1 MIYGCMYGPQP
12 LYSPPTIRK
21 ATMKKGKAVKEAA
34 RWLMAKNR
42 LILVSVVA
50 VTLAVSLTL
59 TLREPVAVPAP
70 EAAPIVYTAPVRPD
84 PLTAHDEG
92 LYAAIYDA
100 QAEGDFALA
109 DDMIARLDS
118 QLLLGHVLA
127 QRYLHEDY
135 KTDANE
141 LKYWLHAFA
150 DHPQRTRI
158 TTLSARKGM
167 KIATVRSEKSLSG
180 AGYIDHLGEKS
191 MPAGWYHGLSLWR
204 NKAYDRAAMQFEKVA
219 STANL
224 NEWHK
229 AAAYFWAH
237 RAYARAENDRAEDM
251 LDLAAEYPTSFYG
264 MLANAKLNHSGNWMA
279 AAPYVPS
286 SLRRE
291 PAVLR
296 AQALASIGRETEAEE
311 ELRAIF
317 STLPRHERK
326 AMVTLASEFNLPNL
340 QVRLSKMKELTDEEA
355 LFASYPMP
363 EAIAEV
369 QTTVDSAMIFAISRQ
384 ESSFRPNVASHAG
397 AVGMMQV
404 LPSTANHIARH
415 LGTELATSDISR
427 AGLKNADINV
437 RLGAAYIQMLMREPH
452 VKGSWIHAIASYN
465 AGPGAVASWARLT
478 RDVDDPLLYI
488 ESIPYSET
496 RNYVVQVLAHYWV
509 YQHLMGEQS
518 ITLQSLAAGA
528 WPHYS
533 RES

>member
-1 MIYGCMYGPQP
+1 MFWGCVDALQQ

-21 ATMKKGKAVKEAA
+21 VTMKKGRAVKEAA
-34 RWLMAKNR
+34 RWLMAKHR
-42 LILVSVVA
+42 SILVGIVA

-59 TLREPVAVPAP
+59 TLREPVATPEPEVAP
-70 EAAPIVYTAPVRPD
+70 VVYTAPIHPD
-84 PLTAHDEG
+84 PLTSHDEG
-92 LYAAIYDA
+92 LYTAIYDA
-100 QAEGDFALA
+100 QSEGDFTLA
-109 DDMIARLDS
+109 DEMITRLDS
-118 QLLLGHVLA
+118 QLLLGHILA
-127 QRYLHEDY
+127 QRYLHEGY

-150 DHPQRTRI
+150 DHPQRGRI
-158 TTLSARKGM
+158 ATLAARKGVKLKM
-167 KIATVRSEKSLSG
+167 IQTEKLLSG
-180 AGYIDHLGEKS
+180 AGYIDHLGTKS
-191 MPAGWYHGLSLWR
+191 MPSGWYHGLSLWR
-204 NKAYDRAAMQFEKVA
+204 NKAYNKAAVQFEKVA
-219 STANL
+219 NTSNL

-237 RAYARAENDRAEDM
+237 RAYARAENERAEDM
-251 LDLAAEYPTSFYG
+251 LDLAAEYPMSFYG

-286 SLRRE
+286 SLRRK

-296 AQALASIGRETEAEE
+296 AQALASIGREVEAEE

-317 STLPRHERK
+317 SNLPRHERK

-340 QVRLSKMKELTDEEA
+340 QVRLSRMKELTDEEA

-363 EAIAEV
+363 KAIAEV

-384 ESSFRPNVASHAG
+384 ESGFRPNVASHAG

-437 RLGAAYIQMLMREPH
+437 RLGAAYIQMLMRKPH
-452 VKGSWIHAIASYN
+452 VNGSWIHAIASYN

-478 RDVDDPLLYI
+478 RNVDDPLLYI

-533 RES
+533 NQS

>member
-1 MIYGCMYGPQP
+1 MN
-12 LYSPPTIRK
+12 
-21 ATMKKGKAVKEAA
+21 KGRAVKEMA
-34 RWLMAKNR
+34 RWLKAKNR
-42 LILVSVVA
+42 LVLVSSVA
-50 VTLAVSLTL
+50 VVIAVSLAL
-59 TLREPVAVPAP
+59 TLREPVAAPAP
-70 EAAPIVYTAPVRPD
+70 EPTPVVYTATAHPD
-84 PLTAHDEG
+84 PLTPHDEG
-92 LYAAIYDA
+92 LYTAIYEA

-109 DDMIARLDS
+109 DEMIARLDS

-135 KTDANE
+135 KTEASE
-141 LKYWLHAFA
+141 LKYWLHAFS
-150 DHPQRTRI
+150 DHPQRARI
-158 TTLSARKGM
+158 AALAARKG
-167 KIATVRSEKSLSG
+167 VRTEVAQREKPLSG
-180 AGYIDHLGEKS
+180 AGYIDHLGAKS

-204 NKAYDRAAMQFEKVA
+204 SKSYDKAAVQFEKVA
-219 STANL
+219 TTSSL

-237 RAYARAENDRAEDM
+237 RSYERAENDRAEDM
-251 LDLAAEYPTSFYG
+251 LDLAAEYPTTFYG

-286 SLRRE
+286 SLRRQ
-291 PAVLR
+291 PSVLR
-296 AQALASIGRETEAEE
+296 AQALASIGRENEAEE

-363 EAIAEV
+363 AAVAEV

-384 ESSFRPNVASHAG
+384 ESGFRPNVASHAG

-404 LPSTANHIARH
+404 LPSTANHIARS
-415 LGTELATSDISR
+415 LGTELASSDVSR
-427 AGLKNADINV
+427 AGLQNADINV

-452 VKGSWIHAIASYN
+452 INGSWIHAIASYN

-478 RDVDDPLLYI
+478 RNVDDPLLYI

-528 WPHYS
+528 WPHYKQS
-533 RES
+533 